1 MSRPTSDSAH
11 VRPPLEGVR
20 ILAFEQFGAGPWATM
35 QLADM
40 GAEIVKI
47 EDPESGG
54 DVARYVPPYTSDRD
68 SLYFQ
73 SFNRNKKSV
82 TLDLRRP
89 GSKDVLHRLVR
100 ASDAVFN
107 NIRGDLPSKLGLDY
121 DALSPVKSSIVCC
134 SLSAFNRRG
143 SRAHE
148 PGYDYIMQA
157 YAGWMSLTGEP
168 GTPPQKAGLSM
179 VDYSAGVLAALGMVS
194 AILSARETGRGCDV
208 DVNLFESALAHLAY
222 LGTWHLTAGYEP
234 RRWPDSSHPSQVP
247 SQVLPTSDGW
257 IVVMCAKEKFYRS
270 LVRIMGAPELADDP
284 RFGTFEARME
294 NREALSTA
302 LKELSRTRATA
313 EWLEAL
319 RGEVPCAPVNTV
331 AQAVLDDQVTEG
343 KMVLET
349 QHPQLGA
356 VRQLASPI
364 RIAGATPPRRIGPA
378 LGEHTDQVLRDYA
391 GATDDE
397 ITAWRGDGVV

>member
-1 MSRPTSDSAH
+1 MTRTTSDSADI
-11 VRPPLEGVR
+11 RPPLEGVR

-35 QLADM
+35 HLTDM

-47 EDPESGG
+47 EDPRSGG

-89 GSKDVLHRLVR
+89 GAQEVLHRLVR

-107 NIRGDLPSKLGLDY
+107 NARGDLPARLGLDY
-121 DALSPVKSSIVCC
+121 EALGPVKASIVCC

-194 AILSARETGRGCDV
+194 AILSARETGRGYDV
-208 DVNLFESALAHLAY
+208 DVNLFDSALAHLAY
-222 LGTWHLTAGYEP
+222 LATWHLTAGYEP

-257 IVVMCAKEKFYRS
+257 MVVMCAKEKFYRG
-270 LVRIMGAPELADDP
+270 LVRIMGAPELAEDP

-294 NREALSTA
+294 NREALSAA
-302 LKELSRTRATA
+302 LKELSRTRTTA

-331 AQAVLDDQVTEG
+331 AQALLEDQVAEG
-343 KMVLET
+343 AMVLET
-349 QHPQLGA
+349 QHPQLGT

-364 RIAGATPPRRIGPA
+364 NVSGVSPPTRIGPS
-378 LGEHTDQVLRDYA
+378 LGEHTDEVLRDYA
-391 GATDDE
+391 GATDAE
-397 ITAWRGDGVV
+397 IAAWREDRVV